1 MPPGTIIS
9 NSVSNSDQ
17 LSRVLRYVQRGLAG
31 EGFVV
36 IVKDVIKRGS
46 VVLNMA
52 VIFSPVAIVLS
63 HSGNSKMRLTK
74 LMSFPCNI
82 FACVEMIA
90 D

>member
-1 MPPGTIIS
+1 MLKAMRNCPIDRSLIS
-9 NSVSNSDQ
+9 
-17 LSRVLRYVQRGLAG
+17 
-31 EGFVV
+31 
-36 IVKDVIKRGS
+36 KCGS

-63 HSGNSKMRLTK
+63 HSGDGKMRLTK

-82 FACVEMIA
+82 FALRHAEMSA